1 MESSQLFSH
10 PVDSTDYVYE
20 MANGPVRHPIFS
32 GRTDSEPS
40 ESASL

>member
-1 MESSQLFSH
+1 MESSNLFSH

-20 MANGPVRHPIFS
+20 MANGPVRQLIFS